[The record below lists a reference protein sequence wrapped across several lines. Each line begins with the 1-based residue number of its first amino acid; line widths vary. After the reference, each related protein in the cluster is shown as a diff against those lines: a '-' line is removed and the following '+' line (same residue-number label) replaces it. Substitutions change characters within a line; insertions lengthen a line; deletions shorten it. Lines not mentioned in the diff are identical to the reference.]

1 MALMKKKNFQKEDFA
16 YFHPGGSLGKRL
28 FVKVSDLMRKEGLPI
43 VSSETIL
50 KDAIISTSE
59 GKLGTVIFEKEGVIV
74 GVLSD
79 GDLRRALMNDG
90 FDINN
95 SAFKY
100 ATKNPSIVYD
110 ENMLAV
116 EALGLIEE
124 KKIQLL
130 LVADEQKKLKGIL
143 HIHDLVEAGIKK

>member
-1 MALMKKKNFQKEDFA
+1 MCLVTEF
-16 YFHPGGSLGKRL
+16 SLIKPQL
-28 FVKVSDLMRKEGLPI
+28 E
-43 VSSETIL
+43 
-50 KDAIISTSE
+50 
-59 GKLGTVIFEKEGVIV
+59 
-74 GVLSD
+74 
-79 GDLRRALMNDG
+79 LMNDG